1 MKKVGSWRQVRE
13 EEKKTE
19 GRRHGT
25 GRLKPIKHKHK
36 PSEFASRRAGA
47 GIVDPVTR
55 SSSSIRTCFVI
66 GKDPAILWMVFI

>member
-1 MKKVGSWRQVRE
+1 MRE
-13 EEKKTE
+13 KEKKTE

-47 GIVDPVTR
+47 GIVDRATR
-55 SSSSIRTCFVI
+55 SSNAIRTYFVI